1 MKQYVIKNYDDEVMT
16 TYMSDHER
24 NEEEVMEEHGVWF
37 EKDEYYYTEEFY
49 QCDRDKNEV
58 VRVKDLMEAFER
70 RYGHD
75 DGGRSLS
82 YGSDI
87 WFSPSEILEFIG
99 KFADEHGM
107 I

>member
-1 MKQYVIKNYDDEVMT
+1 MLYVIKNYDDDVMT
-16 TYMSDHER
+16 TYVSDYER
-24 NEEEVMEEHGVWF
+24 NEEEVMDEQGVQYD
-37 EKDEYYYTEEFY
+37 KDEFYYTEEIY

-58 VRVKDLMEAFER
+58 VKVKDLMEAFER

-75 DGGRSLS
+75 ESGCRL

-87 WFSPSEILEFIG
+87 WFSPSDILKFIEG
-99 KFADEHGM
+99 FADEHGM